1 MKLTWIGHSCFK
13 IENNGYSI
21 VTDPY
26 SDGAVP
32 GLAPVRETANAVYCS
47 HDHRDHN
54 AADLVC
60 IEETDAVPFSVKKLD
75 TYHDEAGG
83 TKRGTNVM
91 HIFETGGKK
100 IAHLGDLGCEPE
112 PEQIEAL
119 KGMDVVCIPVGGFYT
134 IDGRQAADLIGKIQ
148 PRVVIPMHYRDAKE
162 GFGYEQ
168 IGEIGEFVS
177 CLDNFKMT
185 GVSELEITDD
195 MQGVIVMRPKNV
207 VK

>member
-60 IEETDAVPFSVKKLD
+60 IEETDAVPFSVKKL
-75 TYHDEAGG
+75 TPIMMKPA
-83 TKRGTNVM
+83 
-91 HIFETGGKK
+91 
-100 IAHLGDLGCEPE
+100 
-112 PEQIEAL
+112 EQN
-119 KGMDVVCIPVGGFYT
+119 
-134 IDGRQAADLIGKIQ
+134 AA
-148 PRVVIPMHYRDAKE
+148 PM
-162 GFGYEQ
+162 
-168 IGEIGEFVS
+168 
-177 CLDNFKMT
+177 
-185 GVSELEITDD
+185 
-195 MQGVIVMRPKNV
+195 
-207 VK
+207 